1 METREQRLTRMTARE
16 RWLVGNIDELKRSMT
31 RAPWLALGLLA
42 VPVVGWRWGFAAAA
56 LVAFT
61 VITLVCVALYVAWS
75 HRQEY
80 EGELFELRG
89 KLKSLEADGGRV
101 PTKE

>member
-1 METREQRLTRMTARE
+1 METREQRYGRLTARE
-16 RWLVGNIDELKRSMT
+16 RWLTGNIDELRRSMA
-31 RAPWLALGLLA
+31 RAPLLSVGLLA

-61 VITLVCVALYVAWS
+61 VITLVGVALYVAWS

-80 EGELFELRG
+80 EGELGELRG
-89 KLKSLEADGGRV
+89 KLKSLEADGG
-101 PTKE
+101 